1 MGAYCS
7 AIWRCRYFWLSL
19 VRMDLRARYRGS
31 VLGMGWSLLQPI
43 AMTAIICLVFCRLFN
58 QSVAEMAGYVL
69 VGLACWNYILT
80 AMLQGCQCFFQGES
94 YIRQF
99 PAPMAIYP
107 LRTVLAAAFHLLLAL
122 GVGFVLA
129 LLAGGRENW
138 NPKALLTLPL
148 TFLLF
153 LLAGWSLAVL
163 AGLST
168 VFFRDTRH
176 LAEVSFQV
184 VFYLTPIFYPK
195 ALLAS
200 HNLNWIIDWNPVVP
214 FLELVRLPIGAV
226 TGHAGAVMPGL
237 DMFARAAFVTLLLAS
252 GAVFALTRLEKRL
265 IFHL

>member
-1 MGAYCS
+1 MGAYCT
-7 AIWRCRYFWLSL
+7 AIWHCRYFWLAL

-43 AMTAIICLVFCRLFN
+43 AMTAIICLVFCRLFHLP
-58 QSVAEMAGYVL
+58 VAEMAAYVM

-80 AMLQGCQCFFQGES
+80 AMLAGCQCFFQGES

-107 LRTVLAAAFHLLLAL
+107 LRTVLGAAFHLFLAL
-122 GVGFVLA
+122 AVGFGLA
-129 LLAGGRENW
+129 LMAGGARNW
-138 NPKALLTLPL
+138 DPQALLTLPA
-148 TFLLF
+148 TFLLL
-153 LLAGWSLAVL
+153 LLAGWSLATL
-163 AGLST
+163 AGLAT

-176 LAEVSFQV
+176 LAEVGFQV

-200 HNLNWIIDWNPVVP
+200 HGLNWIVDWNPIVP
-214 FLELVRLPIGAV
+214 FLELVRQPIGAM
-226 TGHAGAVMPGL
+226 TGDVAATVPGFEV
-237 DMFARAAFVTLLLAS
+237 FARAAFVTLLLAS
-252 GAVFALTRLEKRL
+252 GAMFALTRLEKRL